1 MFNSIFNVTESLS
14 ISTVLIC
21 FGISIILGLIV
32 AFTHM
37 KTGKYSKNFV
47 ITLTILPSIVQVVML
62 MVNGNLGTSVAVL
75 GAFSLI
81 RFRSLPGNSREIAS
95 IFLSMAIGLS
105 VGMGQVLFAILITII
120 ICLVIIILM
129 YTKFGEVKD
138 VVKILKIIIPEDL
151 DYTGVFDDIFS
162 KFTKEIVLEQV
173 KTTNMGSMF
182 ELKYNVK
189 LLKGINEKEFI
200 DSLRCRNGN
209 LTISLTNS
217 ISAMEL

>member
-1 MFNSIFNVTESLS
+1 MFNSIFDISESLS
-14 ISTVLIC
+14 IATFLLS
-21 FGISIILGLIV
+21 FGVSILLGLIV
-32 AFTHM
+32 AITHM

-47 ITLTILPSIVQVVML
+47 ITLTILPSLVQTVMM

-105 VGMGQVLFAILITII
+105 IGMGQILFAILITII
-120 ICLVIIILM
+120 ICFIIIFLT

-138 VVKILKIIIPEDL
+138 VTRILKITIPEDL
-151 DYTGVFDDIFS
+151 NYIDVFDDIFVR
-162 KFTKEIVLEQV
+162 FTNDIDLNQV

-182 ELKYNVK
+182 ELKYSVRFK
-189 LLKGINEKEFI
+189 KDINEKEFI
-200 DSLRCRNGN
+200 DTLRCRNGN
-209 LTISLTNS
+209 LPISLTNF
-217 ISAMEL
+217 ISETEL

>member
-1 MFNSIFNVTESLS
+1 MFKSVFNITESLS
-14 ISTVLIC
+14 IGTVLLC
-21 FGISIILGLIV
+21 FGISIILGLVV

-47 ITLTILPSIVQVVML
+47 ITLTILPALVQVVML

-105 VGMGQVLFAILITII
+105 IGMGQILFAILITII
-120 ICLVIIILM
+120 ICLVIIILV
-129 YTKFGEVKD
+129 YTKFGEIKD
-138 VVKILKIIIPEDL
+138 VVKILKVTIPEDL
-151 DYTGVFDDIFS
+151 DYTGVFDEIFA
-162 KFTKEIVLEQV
+162 KFTKEISLEQV

-182 ELKYNVK
+182 ELKYKVK
-189 LLKGINEKEFI
+189 FLKDINEKEFI
-200 DSLRCRNGN
+200 DALRCRNGN
-209 LTISLTNS
+209 LCISLTNP
-217 ISAMEL
+217 IIEGEL